1 MTAWSGLAI
10 VLGLVIVEPPPS
22 PLPRATKE
30 VKDFEVVSV
39 EGDRLVLKGADGAR
53 EIVVPPD
60 FRFVI
65 GGQRVPIDELRP
77 GMRGSA
83 TITTTTTTRRVYA
96 TEIRSGVVMRTMGNA
111 VVVRAENGIRMF
123 SQGEVDRRGVRIVRG
138 GRVVSLSALREGDRL
153 TATIVTEHPP
163 QVLTQR
169 QVEAVI
175 ASTARLPEPPAPPA
189 TRPSAAPAAG
199 KTAAGTLGGGARRPA
214 TWFAWGGGFA
224 AVALVAYL
232 VLRPAR
238 L

>member
-10 VLGLVIVEPPPS
+10 ALGLVIVEPPPS
-22 PLPRATKE
+22 PPPRSTKE
-30 VKDFEVVSV
+30 VKEFEVVSV
-39 EGDRLVLKGADGAR
+39 EGDRLVLRGAEGAR

-65 GGQRVPIDELRP
+65 GGQRVPIDALRP

-83 TITTTTTTRRVYA
+83 AITTTTTTRRVYT
-96 TEIRSGVVMRTMGNA
+96 TEIRNGVVMRTMGNA
-111 VVVRAENGIRMF
+111 VVVRGENGIRMF

-138 GRVVSLSALREGDRL
+138 GRVVDLSALREGDRL
-153 TATIVTEHPP
+153 TATIVTERPP

-175 ASTARLPEPPAPPA
+175 ASTARLPEPPPAPA
-189 TRPSAAPAAG
+189 TRPSAVPSAGRAASG
-199 KTAAGTLGGGARRPA
+199 TIAGPRPA

-224 AVALVAYL
+224 AAALAAYL

-238 L
+238 P